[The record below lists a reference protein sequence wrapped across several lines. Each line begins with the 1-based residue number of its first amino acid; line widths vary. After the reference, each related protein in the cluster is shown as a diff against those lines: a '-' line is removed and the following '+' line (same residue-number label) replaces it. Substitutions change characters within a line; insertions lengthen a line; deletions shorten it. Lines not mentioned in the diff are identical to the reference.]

1 MGTSEAFIMHSHR
14 TVRCVED
21 TVEVLEVYITSL
33 SVHHGT

>member
-1 MGTSEAFIMHSHR
+1 MGTSKALGTRI
-14 TVRCVED
+14 VRCVED